1 MTADKLMMLACS
13 LLAVGVVMPMAGYG
27 SADAVP
33 LWREKGLLP
42 ELEWNGRAIDPV
54 PAESSDSFLPPGL
67 EDEPVP
73 DAQIVYRDGLP
84 KICINGVLVEP
95 ILNMSDVNCKFGL
108 NQAAKMDAMG
118 IVLNQIIF
126 RKFDFEVKPG
136 LYDFSRMNV
145 YVRRMLKYAPSAR
158 ILATIELELPK
169 WTLAHPEAQ
178 VGYSDGPAE
187 SITTDD
193 HKGRAI
199 RPSSASPEYRV
210 EVRHF
215 FEELGKY
222 VAAQPWGKRIV
233 AIRPSW
239 GIYKEWHVYGMYHG
253 PDCGPAMT
261 AAFRRWKG
269 GRYAKENVPTLEER
283 NHDEAFFFNP
293 ADHAKLVEYYA
304 CLASETADFLIDA
317 AKAAKRALPGRLVGA
332 YYGYVL
338 AIHPPEGATVLVD
351 KVLASGAIDF
361 MSNPAMYTAASRRAG
376 GSYYLRTIP
385 ATFHR
390 YGKLMMIEDDM
401 RHYHIRPFLTAH
413 HKITT
418 ADPRE
423 AEMTTRRNMLN
434 AWFDGC
440 GIQFLDCNARREER
454 IFTHDAPEILQAIQD
469 VRGFAP
475 HLGPRPADSGNR
487 TAVVVDERQRFLRPS
502 NHHDEYNAVYV
513 NAIEGYYA
521 SGVPADLMTLNDF
534 LAQPEGRYTSA
545 VFLNVFSAFGKTA
558 ELLHRRVDE
567 KRFKARWVLRSAV
580 GTAAD
585 DVLSK
590 VPTTGVK
597 WRSLLT
603 SLGSPAFAPPGHYV
617 RRYGDR
623 LMFHTG
629 KAGRWTLTPTGYG
642 GAHEVFSNKDYA
654 GQSFEVETDGPDTLL
669 FLLKG
674 KR

>member
-1 MTADKLMMLACS
+1 MLDVRIA
-13 LLAVGVVMPMAGYG
+13 
-27 SADAVP
+27 
-33 LWREKGLLP
+33 
-42 ELEWNGRAIDPV
+42 
-54 PAESSDSFLPPGL
+54 
-67 EDEPVP
+67 
-73 DAQIVYRDGLP
+73 YRDGLP
-84 KICINGVLVEP
+84 KISIDGVFVEP

-118 IVLNQIIF
+118 ITLNQIIF

-136 LYDFSRMNV
+136 VYDFSRMNV

-178 VGYSDGPAE
+178 VGYSDGLAE
-187 SITTDD
+187 GISVDD

-199 RPSSASPEYRV
+199 RPSSASLEYRA

-222 VAAQPWGKRIV
+222 VATQLWGKRIV

-269 GRYAKENVPTLEER
+269 GCYAKENVPTLAER
-283 NHDEAFFFNP
+283 NLKEAFFFKP
-293 ADHAKLVEYYA
+293 DDHAKLVEYYK
-304 CLASETADFLIDA
+304 CLASETADFLIDV
-317 AKAAKRALPGRLVGA
+317 AKAVKRSLPGRLVGA

-338 AIHPPEGATVLVD
+338 AIHPPEGATVLVE

-376 GSYYLRTIP
+376 GAYYLRTIP

-401 RHYHIRPFLTAH
+401 RHYHIKPFLTAH
-413 HKITT
+413 HNITT
-418 ADPRE
+418 ANPRE

-440 GIQFLDCNARREER
+440 GIQFLDCNARRDKR

-469 VRGFAP
+469 VRRFAP
-475 HLGPRPADSGNR
+475 QLGPRPADSGNR
-487 TAVVVDERQRFLRPS
+487 TVVVIDEMQRFLRPS
-502 NHHDEYNAVYV
+502 NHHSEYNTVYV

-534 LAQPEGRYTSA
+534 FAQPKGRYSSA
-545 VFLNVFSAFGKTA
+545 IFLNVFSATEDVKKSLQERMNADGFNSVWFIRCALGEA
-558 ELLHRRVDE
+558 EGC
-567 KRFKARWVLRSAV
+567 KVLE
-580 GTAAD
+580 
-585 DVLSK
+585 K
-590 VPTTGVK
+590 VPVSGEE
-597 WRSLLT
+597 WQQLLT
-603 SLGSPAFAPPGHYV
+603 SLGAPSFAPPGHYV
-617 RRYGDR
+617 RRHGDR
-623 LMFHTG
+623 LLFHTG
-629 KAGRWTLTPTGYG
+629 RTGRWKLTPAGYE
-642 GAHEVFSNKDYA
+642 GAYELFSGRRFHGA
-654 GQSFEVETDGPDTLL
+654 SFEIETKGPDTFVFKLE
-669 FLLKG
+669 K
-674 KR
+674 